1 MVFNFDYPFILILF
15 PVLLVHL
22 LYVSRGLTR
31 IAKIKKR
38 IIIILRMTILLLLIL
53 SLAGFGLKTTSE
65 YTTTVFLVDSS
76 DSAKDSKNIAEEF
89 IRDSIEIKGKN
100 DKVGVASFG
109 ADVAAE
115 LTPSLTP
122 RFANLQAK
130 INSRFTNIEK
140 ALNHVVSM
148 IPAGDNKR
156 IVLITDGEEN
166 TGNVFSAANILKEK
180 GISLDVFMLES
191 AEKKDVQLTK
201 IELPGFV
208 RLNEQFDVF
217 ITVDSNVRTAGTL
230 RLYRDRQLISSTDIE
245 IQAGENNF
253 VFSQTAEEGGLITY
267 TAEIDVADYGV
278 IQNDENSAFVYVD
291 DVANILIVQGKEEEA
306 REMVK
311 ILEGDVK
318 IDVVLPESV
327 PKSLEHLQKYDAF
340 IISNVS
346 AERLND
352 AFLENL
358 EISVRHMGKGLL
370 VTGGEESYAL
380 GGYKNTSLET
390 VLPVNMDVKSDEEHP
405 NLGLLLVLDKSGSMA
420 SGNYGISNVE
430 LAKEAAIRSTEIL
443 TQYDYIG
450 VIAFDNNPQWVVKTQ
465 KLDNLK
471 KVQDSIGTIRA
482 DGGTSIL
489 PALEEAARSLIE
501 DADTKLKHIILLT
514 DGMAER
520 NGYESVMSK
529 MEKEGITLSTV
540 ALGQGADTELLN
552 LLAKRGG
559 GRYYYVDEFS
569 DMPKIFAKETTIA
582 AKAYINNKQFTP
594 MVRSYS
600 PILDNIQSVPDLYGY
615 IRTTKK
621 PSSRVIFSSDE
632 DEPIL
637 ATWHYGLGRAAAWT
651 SDTKGMWTKDWMNWE
666 ESPRFW
672 KNLIS
677 WLVQKK
683 VQDDYI
689 VSGGIEGGKGFVE
702 LTVPL
707 EEIVEGGEVKA
718 TLISPSGK
726 EEETKLEVVS
736 PGVYKGEFS
745 ADETG
750 VYIANVAVNS
760 GGDTVKTTVDGILVP
775 YSPEYNLIK
784 TNGKELLERLIYESG
799 GRIIKNAGEVFSGDT
814 TEIENINDI
823 SDFLLMLALVLLII
837 DIAVRRLN
845 ISFRKL
851 NVVLEKGRD
860 VTAVLKE
867 KIVTRIETDRKKQ
880 QFDESNKAKKIEK
893 EVTDKS
899 EKKAHK
905 KAHLEKEKK
914 QQHTD
919 TSHISK
925 LLESKRKRD

>member
-1 MVFNFDYPFILILF
+1 MAFNFNYPLILILF
-15 PVLLVHL
+15 PVFAAYL

-31 IAKIKKR
+31 LTKTKKR
-38 IIIILRMTILLLLIL
+38 IILGLRMIILLLLIL
-53 SLAGFGLKTTSE
+53 SLAGFGLKTASK
-65 YTTTVFLVDSS
+65 YTTTIFLVDSS
-76 DSAKDSKNIAEEF
+76 DSAKDSKDIAEKF
-89 IRDSIEIKGKN
+89 IKNSIENKGKN

-115 LTPSLTP
+115 LSPSLNP
-122 RFANLQAK
+122 RFFTLQAK

-140 ALNHVVSM
+140 ALNHVISM
-148 IPAGDNKR
+148 IPASDNKR
-156 IVLITDGEEN
+156 VVLISDGEEN
-166 TGNVFSAANILKEK
+166 TDNVFSVINILKEK
-180 GISLDVFMLES
+180 GISLDVFMLENL
-191 AEKKDVQLTK
+191 EKNDVQLTT
-201 IELPGFV
+201 IDLPRFT

-217 ITVDSNVRTAGTL
+217 IRVDSNVRTAGTL
-230 RLYRDRQLISSTDIE
+230 KLYRDRKLISSTDIE
-245 IQAGENNF
+245 IQVGESNF
-253 VFSQTAEEGGLITY
+253 VFSQTAEEGGMITY
-267 TAEIDVADYGV
+267 TAEIDIIDDNVS
-278 IQNDENSAFVYVD
+278 QNNENSAFVYVED
-291 DVANILIVQGKEEEA
+291 MANILIIQGKEEDTKEI
-306 REMVK
+306 EK

-318 IDVVLPESV
+318 INVISPESA
-327 PKSLEHLQKYDAF
+327 PKSIEHLQKYDAF
-340 IISNVS
+340 VISNVS

-352 AFLENL
+352 EFIENL

-380 GGYKNTSLET
+380 GGYKNTPLEAA
-390 VLPVNMDVKSDEEHP
+390 LPVDMNVKSDEEHP
-405 NLGLLLVLDKSGSMA
+405 NLGLLLVLDKSSSMA
-420 SGNYGISNVE
+420 SGNYGISNIE

-443 TQYDYIG
+443 TQFDYIG
-450 VIAFDNNPQWVVKTQ
+450 VIAFDGAPQWVVKTQ

-482 DGGTSIL
+482 SGGTSIL
-489 PALEEAARSLIE
+489 PALEEATRSLTE
-501 DADTKLKHIILLT
+501 DTDAKLKHIILLT

-520 NGYESVMSK
+520 TGYEAVMSK

-540 ALGQGADTELLN
+540 ALGQGADTQLLD
-552 LLAKRGG
+552 LLAKRGN

-594 MVRSYS
+594 ILRSYS
-600 PILDNIQSVPDLYGY
+600 PILDGIESIPDLYGY

-632 DEPIL
+632 DEPVL

-651 SDTKGMWTKDWMNWE
+651 SDTKGMWTKDWMTWD
-666 ESPRFW
+666 ESPTFW

-689 VSGGIEGGKGFVE
+689 VSGGTEGGKGFIE
-702 LTVPL
+702 FTMPL
-707 EEIVEGGEVKA
+707 EEIIEDGEVKA
-718 TLISPSGK
+718 TLISPSGE

-736 PGVYKGEFS
+736 PGVYRGEFS

-750 VYIANVAVNS
+750 AYIASVSIDS
-760 GGDTVKTTVDGILVP
+760 GGETINTTVDGILVP

-799 GRIIKNAGEVFSGDT
+799 GRIIKNAEEVFSGNIAT
-814 TEIENINDI
+814 NENINDTTDI
-823 SDFLLMLALVLLII
+823 LLLMALIFLIM
-837 DIAVRRLN
+837 DIAIRRLN
-845 ISFRKL
+845 ISFKKFDVL
-851 NVVLEKGRD
+851 LEKGR
-860 VTAVLKE
+860 TATTVLKGKVE
-867 KIVTRIETDRKKQ
+867 INRNKQ
-880 QFDESNKAKKIEK
+880 LFTENIKSNKVEDKNKDIDKDKVNRSKKK
-893 EVTDKS
+893 TD
-899 EKKAHK
+899 
-905 KAHLEKEKK
+905 LEKGKM
-914 QQHTD
+914 QHTD